1 MSLLTSLAFRQWAHP
16 CTCLPMQLSSRHQ
29 LAGKCLLLIL
39 LALTLTVYLL
49 PMGCRAAPASQQL
62 LLSVLS
68 VVLLQVA
75 QPALVLS
82 FSLHWW
88 LWAILQSATGID
100 LQPCCREVL
109 VMVMRKHQR
118 YFPVFAEGSSSQL
131 LPHFITVAN
140 SPVDP
145 NVIQASPCCILP
157 FGFGGIHIDCPM

>member
-16 CTCLPMQLSSRHQ
+16 CTCLPMQQSSRHQ

-39 LALTLTVYLL
+39 LALRLTVYLL
-49 PMGCRAAPASQQL
+49 PVGCRAAPAIQQL

-68 VVLLQVA
+68 VVLLQIA
-75 QPALVLS
+75 RPGLVLS
-82 FSLHWW
+82 FSMHWW
-88 LWAILQSATGID
+88 LWATLQSATGID

-118 YFPVFAEGSSSQL
+118 YFPVFAKGSSSQL

-145 NVIQASPCCILP
+145 DVIQASPCCILP
-157 FGFGGIHIDCPM
+157 LDLDGIHTAGPM